1 MSIHGLTCTFIKA
14 NQGAIHKC
22 ITWFKQFGKGMQAWD
37 KATMILDQGLKDYID
52 PWKQSITIIITI
64 LFGSKIY
71 MYMHFMWFIDVLI
84 NFLLLLITYISKS
97 SILIPRC
104 FD

>member
-1 MSIHGLTCTFIKA
+1 
-14 NQGAIHKC
+14 
-22 ITWFKQFGKGMQAWD
+22 
-37 KATMILDQGLKDYID
+37 MILDQGLKDYTH
-52 PWKQSITIIITI
+52 PWKQSTTIIITI
-64 LFGSKIY
+64 LFGSRIY